1 MAVKVLVVDDDND
14 VRAMIVDVLHTD
26 PGISAVIEAVNGKDA
41 LDLAGREQPQIVVI
55 DIMMPQM
62 DGLETTRQIKR
73 AWPKTKVIIVT
84 GFTQEAYRT
93 AASERGADAFV
104 AKYDMSTA
112 LLPLIHKL
120 MRGTAAGPAAQ
131 PPHPRL
137 DP

>member
-26 PGISAVIEAVNGKDA
+26 PGIIAVIEAVNGKDA

-62 DGLETTRQIKR
+62 DGLEATQQIKR
-73 AWPKTKVIIVT
+73 AWPKTKVIVVT

-112 LLPLIHKL
+112 LLSLIHKL
-120 MRGTAAGPAAQ
+120 MRGTAAGPDR
-131 PPHPRL
+131 PTTTSPT
-137 DP
+137 

>member
-14 VRAMIVDVLHTD
+14 VRAMIVDV
-26 PGISAVIEAVNGKDA
+26 
-41 LDLAGREQPQIVVI
+41 
-55 DIMMPQM
+55 
-62 DGLETTRQIKR
+62 
-73 AWPKTKVIIVT
+73 VT

>member
-62 DGLETTRQIKR
+62 DGLEATRQIKR
-73 AWPKTKVIIVT
+73 AWPKTKVIVVT

-120 MRGTAAGPAAQ
+120 TRGTAAGPADQ